1 MTASTALHTLTTQE
15 PEREEIATEMIL
27 AAVRVATETLNYRVL
42 AQLHDAGSASVA
54 ELMTHSGLGRLA
66 VLERVNQLTQV
77 GLTSRDLQS
86 DTVQATRLT
95 TGLVGFIEQVKKRFM
110 EKIIERLPQLL
121 ESST

>member
-1 MTASTALHTLTTQE
+1 
-15 PEREEIATEMIL
+15 
-27 AAVRVATETLNYRVL
+27 
-42 AQLHDAGSASVA
+42 
-54 ELMTHSGLGRLA
+54 MTHTGLGRLA